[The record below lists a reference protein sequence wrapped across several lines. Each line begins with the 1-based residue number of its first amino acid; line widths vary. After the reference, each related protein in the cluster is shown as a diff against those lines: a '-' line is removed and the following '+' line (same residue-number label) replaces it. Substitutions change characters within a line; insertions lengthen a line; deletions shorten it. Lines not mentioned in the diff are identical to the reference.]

1 MTKWTDF
8 VKQFSKE
15 RGISYKEAMSHPD
28 AKAGYKSGGKIHFK
42 NMKEVKHEF
51 QHPKEFIGGAVY
63 LDSQGHAHGVGSDD
77 PKFFKR
83 PHPTQHGG
91 AVTQGEIM
99 KHISHRGRGRPR
111 KDTSVGHAEAQAV
124 QDIGGNWVIPSKM
137 KADKQTP
144 AHQNPSLVSHKR
156 IKKNMQDLATKV
168 ENIVDRV
175 THRPDVAPE
184 VLSRDPL
191 IRRKG
196 QRVGGSLASALR
208 HAGKSDVV
216 QMGQERSYTRHREN
230 LGLGANAGR
239 GYISL

>member
-51 QHPKEFIGGAVY
+51 QHPKEFVGGAVY
-63 LDSQGHAHGVGSDD
+63 LDSQGQPHGVGSD
-77 PKFFKR
+77 R
-83 PHPTQHGG
+83 RGG
-91 AVTQGEIM
+91 AITQGEVM

-156 IKKNMQDLATKV
+156 INKNMQDLATKV

-216 QMGQERSYTRHREN
+216 QMGHERSYTRHREN